1 MQKTTN
7 YELNIVEGSDTVNPL
22 TVDNPNY
29 RKIDETMYANQI
41 ATTPRATEIK
51 SGNIHAITCLVEGV
65 TFFHF
70 TAVSDYKE
78 GDTFSFNSTPVV
90 AVLPD
95 GSGLPENCFRINSEV
110 LASVVGTRMTIY
122 SFAAG
127 STTASDAEKLGG
139 KVPTYYAP
147 YETGVVTYNHSR
159 IGNVNNFTYT
169 APEGSNAGANGKV
182 KMVANIQ
189 LGDKIQINGTQV
201 TAFAGIEDF
210 VSTIAG
216 ESIVGKWLTF
226 TYDKDAATV
235 NFKFGGGLSAS
246 KLATA
251 TAAPADVRNG
261 KTFYAGDG
269 NLKTGTATFGAD
281 ICGAMGFMQYE
292 DGPQRMFTQIDKN
305 GYITFSRDG
314 KWESRRQNMTVTATI
329 QRAGNWKI
337 DSYGW
342 GSCATSSTY
351 YNYPASTASTH
362 YNVGDTI
369 SFNITFR
376 DTVTGAFCTV
386 FSYIP

>member
-7 YELNIVEGSDTVNPL
+7 YELNIVEGSDIVNPL

-159 IGNVNNFTYT
+159 IGNVNNFTYN
-169 APEGSNAGANGKV
+169 APEGSNAGSNGKV

-201 TAFAGIEDF
+201 TAFAGTEDF

-269 NLKTGTATFGAD
+269 NLKTGVATFGAD
-281 ICGAMGFMQYE
+281 ICGAMGYTQQT
-292 DGPQRMFTQIDKN
+292 DGRQRMFTQIVKS

-314 KWESRRQNMTVTATI
+314 EWETKRQTVTVTATI
-329 QRAGNWKI
+329 QRAGYWKI
-337 DSYGW
+337 DSYQW
-342 GSCATSSTY
+342 GPAYGSITYPSTNESTY
-351 YNYPASTASTH
+351 YN
-362 YNVGDTI
+362 VGENI
-369 SFNITFR
+369 SFTAKYNEASI
-376 DTVTGAFCTV
+376 GSLCTV

>member
-7 YELNIVEGSDTVNPL
+7 YELNIVEGSDIVNPL

-139 KVPTYYAP
+139 KVPAYYAP

-159 IGNVNNFTYT
+159 IGNVNNFTYN

-201 TAFAGIEDF
+201 TAFAGTEDF

-216 ESIVGKWLTF
+216 ENIVGKWLTF

-251 TAAPADVRNG
+251 TAVPADVRIG

-269 NLKTGTATFGAD
+269 NLKTGSATFGAD

-329 QRAGNWKI
+329 QRAGYWKI

-351 YNYPASTASTH
+351 YNYPATTASEYH
-362 YNVGDTI
+362 NVGDTI

-376 DTVTGAFCTV
+376 DIVTGAFCTV

>member
-7 YELNIVEGSDTVNPL
+7 YELNIVEGSDIVNPL

-127 STTASDAEKLGG
+127 SSTASDAEKLGG

-201 TAFAGIEDF
+201 TAFAGTEDF

-251 TAAPADVRNG
+251 TAVPADVRNG

-281 ICGAMGFMQYE
+281 ICGAMGYMQSAE
-292 DGPQRMFTQIDKN
+292 GNQHMFTQINKN
-305 GYITFSRDG
+305 GYISFSRDG
-314 KWESRRQNMTVTATI
+314 NWETRRQPVTITATI
-329 QRAGNWKI
+329 QRAGYWKI
-337 DSYGW
+337 DSYKW
-342 GSCATSSTY
+342 GYAVDGYEYPTTNPSTY
-351 YNYPASTASTH
+351 
-362 YNVGDTI
+362 YNVGDTLSI
-369 SFNITFR
+369 NVRFNDVFTF
-376 DTVTGAFCTV
+376 AICTV

>member
-7 YELNIVEGSDTVNPL
+7 YELNIVEGSDVVNPL

-29 RKIDETMYANQI
+29 QKIDETMYANQI
-41 ATTPRATEIK
+41 ASTPRATEIK

-70 TAVSDYKE
+70 TAVSDYNE

-95 GSGLPENCFRINSEV
+95 GSGLPKNCFRINSEV

-127 STTASDAEKLGG
+127 SSTASDAEKLGG
-139 KVPTYYAP
+139 KVPNYYAP

-201 TAFAGIEDF
+201 TAFAGTEDF

-216 ESIVGKWLTF
+216 ENIVGKWLTF

-251 TAAPADVRNG
+251 TAVPADVRNG

-269 NLKTGTATFGAD
+269 NLKTGAATFGAD
-281 ICGAMGFMQYE
+281 ICGSMGYTQQT
-292 DGPQRMFTQIDKN
+292 DGRQRMFTQIVKS
-305 GYITFSRDG
+305 GYITFSSDG
-314 KWESRRQNMTVTATI
+314 EWETRRQTVTVTATI

-337 DSYGW
+337 DSYQW
-342 GSCATSSTY
+342 GPAYGSITYPPTNESAY
-351 YNYPASTASTH
+351 YNI
-362 YNVGDTI
+362 GDTI
-369 SFNITFR
+369 SFTARYNNAAI
-376 DTVTGAFCTV
+376 GSLCTV

>member
-7 YELNIVEGSDTVNPL
+7 YELNIVEGSDIVNPL

-29 RKIDETMYANQI
+29 QKIDETMYANQI
-41 ATTPRATEIK
+41 ASTPRATEIK
-51 SGNIHAITCLVEGV
+51 SGNIHAITCLVDGV

-127 STTASDAEKLGG
+127 SSTASDAEKLGG
-139 KVPTYYAP
+139 KVPNYYAP

-201 TAFAGIEDF
+201 TAFAGTEDF

-235 NFKFGGGLSAS
+235 NFKFGGGLSAR

-251 TAAPADVRNG
+251 TAVPADVRNG
-261 KTFYAGDG
+261 KTFYSGDG
-269 NLKTGTATFGAD
+269 NLKTGAATFGAD

-342 GSCATSSTY
+342 GDCGNSFNE
-351 YNYPASTASTH
+351 YNYPATTASTH
-362 YNVGDTI
+362 YNVGDTV
-369 SFNITFR
+369 SFSITFR
-376 DTVTGAFCTV
+376 DWVTGAFCTV

>member
-7 YELNIVEGSDTVNPL
+7 YELNIVEGSDIVNPL

-70 TAVSDYKE
+70 TAVSDYNE

-95 GSGLPENCFRINSEV
+95 GSGLPKNCFRVNSEV

-127 STTASDAEKLGG
+127 SSTASDAEKLGG

-189 LGDKIQINGTQV
+189 LGDKIQINGTEV
-201 TAFAGIEDF
+201 TAFAGTEDF

-216 ESIVGKWLTF
+216 ESIIGKWLTF

-281 ICGAMGFMQYE
+281 ICGAMGYMQSS
-292 DGPQRMFTQIDKN
+292 DGRQRMFTQVDKS

-314 KWESRRQNMTVTATI
+314 GWETTRQNMTVTATI
-329 QRAGNWKI
+329 QRAGYWKI
-337 DSYGW
+337 DSYAW
-342 GSCATSSTY
+342 GAVYSGVNYPPTNASTY
-351 YNYPASTASTH
+351 
-362 YNVGDTI
+362 YNVGDTV
-369 SFNITFR
+369 SFNITFNSNNLN
-376 DTVTGAFCTV
+376 AFCTV

>member
-7 YELNIVEGSDTVNPL
+7 YELNIVEGSDIVNPL

-159 IGNVNNFTYT
+159 IGNVNNFTYN

-189 LGDKIQINGTQV
+189 LGDKIQINGTLV
-201 TAFAGIEDF
+201 TAFAGTEDF

-216 ESIVGKWLTF
+216 ESIIGKWLTF

-251 TAAPADVRNG
+251 TAVPADVRNG

-269 NLKTGTATFGAD
+269 NLKTGAATFGAD
-281 ICGAMGFMQYE
+281 ICGAMGYMQSS
-292 DGPQRMFTQIDKN
+292 DGRQLMFTQIDKS
-305 GYITFSRDG
+305 GYISFSRDG
-314 KWESRRQNMTVTATI
+314 GWETTRQNMTVTATI

-337 DSYGW
+337 DSYAW
-342 GSCATSSTY
+342 GVAYSGV
-351 YNYPASTASTH
+351 NYPATNPSTY
-362 YNVGDTI
+362 YNVGDTV
-369 SFNITFR
+369 SFNITFN
-376 DTVTGAFCTV
+376 GNNLNAFCTV

>member
-7 YELNIVEGSDTVNPL
+7 YELNIVEGSDIVNPL

-95 GSGLPENCFRINSEV
+95 GSGLPKNCFRVNSEV

-127 STTASDAEKLGG
+127 SSTASDAEKLGG

-201 TAFAGIEDF
+201 TAFAGTEDF

-216 ESIVGKWLTF
+216 ESIIGKWLTF

-269 NLKTGTATFGAD
+269 NLKTGAATFGAD
-281 ICGAMGFMQYE
+281 ICGAMGYTQQT
-292 DGPQRMFTQIDKN
+292 DGRQRMFTQIVKS
-305 GYITFSRDG
+305 GYITFSSDG
-314 KWESRRQNMTVTATI
+314 EWETRRQTVTVTATI
-329 QRAGNWKI
+329 QRAGYWKI
-337 DSYGW
+337 DSYQW
-342 GSCATSSTY
+342 GPAYGSITY
-351 YNYPASTASTH
+351 PPTNESAY

-369 SFNITFR
+369 SF
-376 DTVTGAFCTV
+376 TGRYNDAAIGSLCTV

>member
-7 YELNIVEGSDTVNPL
+7 YELNIVEGSDIVNPL

-41 ATTPRATEIK
+41 ASTPRATEIK

-70 TAVSDYKE
+70 TAVSDYNE

-95 GSGLPENCFRINSEV
+95 GSGLPKNCFRINSEV

-127 STTASDAEKLGG
+127 SSTASDAEKLGG

-189 LGDKIQINGTQV
+189 SGDTIQINGAQV
-201 TAFAGIEDF
+201 TAFAGTEDF

-251 TAAPADVRNG
+251 TAVPADVRNG

-269 NLKTGTATFGAD
+269 NLKTGNATFGAD
-281 ICGAMGFMQYE
+281 ICGAMGYMQSS
-292 DGPQRMFTQIDKN
+292 DAKPNNQWMFTHIDKS

-314 KWESRRQNMTVTATI
+314 EWSTYRQNVTVTATI

-337 DSYGW
+337 DSYKW
-342 GSCATSSTY
+342 GYAVDG
-351 YNYPASTASTH
+351 YNYPATNPSTY
-362 YNVGDTI
+362 YNVGDTL
-369 SFNITFR
+369 SFNVNFN
-376 DTVTGAFCTV
+376 DVFNFAFCTV

>member
-7 YELNIVEGSDTVNPL
+7 YELNIVEGSDIVNPL

-127 STTASDAEKLGG
+127 STTATDAEKLGG

-201 TAFAGIEDF
+201 TAFAGTEDF

-216 ESIVGKWLTF
+216 ENIVGKWLTF
-226 TYDKDAATV
+226 TYDKDSATV

-251 TAAPADVRNG
+251 TAVPADVRNG

-269 NLKTGTATFGAD
+269 NLKTGAATFGAD
-281 ICGAMGFMQYE
+281 ICGAMGYTQQT
-292 DGPQRMFTQIDKN
+292 DGRQRMFTQIVKS

-314 KWESRRQNMTVTATI
+314 EWETRRQTVTVTATI
-329 QRAGNWKI
+329 QRAGYWKI
-337 DSYGW
+337 DSYQW
-342 GSCATSSTY
+342 GPAYGSITYPSTNESTY
-351 YNYPASTASTH
+351 

-369 SFNITFR
+369 SFTARYNDASI
-376 DTVTGAFCTV
+376 GSLCTV

>member
-7 YELNIVEGSDTVNPL
+7 YELNIVEGSDIVNPL

-139 KVPTYYAP
+139 KVPAYYAP

-159 IGNVNNFTYT
+159 IGNVNNFTYN

-201 TAFAGIEDF
+201 TAFAGTEDF

-216 ESIVGKWLTF
+216 ENIVGKWLTF
-226 TYDKDAATV
+226 TYDKDSATV

-251 TAAPADVRNG
+251 TADSADVRNG

-292 DGPQRMFTQIDKN
+292 DGEQHMFTKVDKN

-314 KWESRRQNMTVTATI
+314 KWESDRQNMTVTATI

-342 GSCATSSTY
+342 GSCANSFTD
-351 YNYPASTASTH
+351 YNYPATTASTH

-369 SFNITFR
+369 SFSITFK
-376 DTVTGAFCTV
+376 DWLTGAFCTV

>member
-7 YELNIVEGSDTVNPL
+7 YELNIVEGSDIVNPL

-41 ATTPRATEIK
+41 ASTPRATEIK

-127 STTASDAEKLGG
+127 SSTASDAEKLGG

-201 TAFAGIEDF
+201 TAFAGTEDF

-216 ESIVGKWLTF
+216 ESIIGKWLTF

-269 NLKTGTATFGAD
+269 NLKTGNATFGAD
-281 ICGAMGFMQYE
+281 ICGAMGYMQSS
-292 DGPQRMFTQIDKN
+292 DGRQRMFTQVDKS

-314 KWESRRQNMTVTATI
+314 GWETTRQNMTVTATI
-329 QRAGNWKI
+329 QRAGYWKI
-337 DSYGW
+337 DSYAW
-342 GSCATSSTY
+342 GVAYSGV
-351 YNYPASTASTH
+351 NYPPTNASTH

-369 SFNITFR
+369 SFNITFN
-376 DTVTGAFCTV
+376 GSNLNAFCTV

>member
-7 YELNIVEGSDTVNPL
+7 YELNIVEGSDIVNPL

-95 GSGLPENCFRINSEV
+95 GSGLPKNCFRVNSEV

-127 STTASDAEKLGG
+127 SSTASDAEKLGG

-201 TAFAGIEDF
+201 TAFAGTEDF

-251 TAAPADVRNG
+251 TAVPADVRNG

-269 NLKTGTATFGAD
+269 NLKTGAATFGAD
-281 ICGAMGFMQYE
+281 ICGAMGFVQQT
-292 DGPQRMFTQIDKN
+292 DGRQRMFTQIVKS
-305 GYITFSRDG
+305 GYITFSNDG
-314 KWESRRQNMTVTATI
+314 EWETKRQTVTVTATI
-329 QRAGNWKI
+329 QRAGYWKI
-337 DSYGW
+337 DSYQW
-342 GSCATSSTY
+342 GPAYGSITYPPTNESTY
-351 YNYPASTASTH
+351 C
-362 YNVGDTI
+362 NVGDTI
-369 SFNITFR
+369 SFTARYNDVSI
-376 DTVTGAFCTV
+376 GSLCTV

>member
-7 YELNIVEGSDTVNPL
+7 YELNIVDGSDIVNPL

-201 TAFAGIEDF
+201 TAFAGTEDF

-251 TAAPADVRNG
+251 TAVPADVRNG

-269 NLKTGTATFGAD
+269 NLKTGAATFGAD
-281 ICGAMGFMQYE
+281 ICGAMGYMQSAE
-292 DGPQRMFTQIDKN
+292 GNQHMFTQIDKS
-305 GYITFSRDG
+305 GYISFSRDG
-314 KWESRRQNMTVTATI
+314 NWETRRQTVTITATI

-337 DSYGW
+337 DSYKW
-342 GSCATSSTY
+342 GYAVDGY
-351 YNYPASTASTH
+351 DYPATNHYTH
-362 YNVGDTI
+362 YNVGDTLSI
-369 SFNITFR
+369 NVRFNDVFTF
-376 DTVTGAFCTV
+376 AICTV

>member
-7 YELNIVEGSDTVNPL
+7 YELNIVEGSDIVNPL

-41 ATTPRATEIK
+41 ASTPKATEIK
-51 SGNIHAITCLVEGV
+51 SGNIHAITCLVDGV

-70 TAVSDYKE
+70 TAVSDYNE

-95 GSGLPENCFRINSEV
+95 GSGLPKNCFRVNSEV

-127 STTASDAEKLGG
+127 SSTASDAEKLGG

-189 LGDKIQINGTQV
+189 LGDKIQINGTEV
-201 TAFAGIEDF
+201 TAFAGTEDF

-216 ESIVGKWLTF
+216 ESIIGKWLTF

-269 NLKTGTATFGAD
+269 NLKTGAATFGAD
-281 ICGAMGFMQYE
+281 ICGAMGYMQRS
-292 DGPQRMFTQIDKN
+292 DGRPNQYMFTHIDKS
-305 GYITFSRDG
+305 GYISFSSDG
-314 KWESRRQNMTVTATI
+314 YWETTRQNVTVTATI
-329 QRAGNWKI
+329 QRAGYWKI
-337 DSYGW
+337 DSYKW
-342 GSCATSSTY
+342 GYVVDGYEYPATTTSTY
-351 YNYPASTASTH
+351 
-362 YNVGDTI
+362 YNVGDTLSI
-369 SFNITFR
+369 NVRFNDVFTF
-376 DTVTGAFCTV
+376 AICTV

>member
-7 YELNIVEGSDTVNPL
+7 YELNIVEGSDIVNPL

-127 STTASDAEKLGG
+127 STTASDSEKLGG

-201 TAFAGIEDF
+201 TAFAGTEDF

-216 ESIVGKWLTF
+216 ESIIGKWLTF

-269 NLKTGTATFGAD
+269 NLKTGSATFGAD
-281 ICGAMGFMQYE
+281 ICGTMGYMQSTEGNQY
-292 DGPQRMFTQIDKN
+292 MFTQIDKS
-305 GYITFSRDG
+305 GYISFSRDG
-314 KWESRRQNMTVTATI
+314 NWGTKRQTVTITATI

-337 DSYGW
+337 DSYKW
-342 GSCATSSTY
+342 GYAVDGY
-351 YNYPASTASTH
+351 DYPATNH
-362 YNVGDTI
+362 YTYHNVGDTLSI
-369 SFNITFR
+369 NVRFNDAFTF
-376 DTVTGAFCTV
+376 AICTV

>member
-7 YELNIVEGSDTVNPL
+7 YELNIVEGSDIVNPL

-139 KVPTYYAP
+139 KVPAYYAP

-189 LGDKIQINGTQV
+189 LGDKIQINGTQI
-201 TAFAGIEDF
+201 TAFAGTEDF

-216 ESIVGKWLTF
+216 ENIVGKWLTF

-281 ICGAMGFMQYE
+281 ICGAMGYTQQN
-292 DGPQRMFTQIDKN
+292 DGRQRMFTQIVKS

-314 KWESRRQNMTVTATI
+314 EWETKRQTVTVTATI
-329 QRAGNWKI
+329 QRAGYWKI
-337 DSYGW
+337 DSYQW
-342 GSCATSSTY
+342 GPAYGSITYPSTNESTY
-351 YNYPASTASTH
+351 YN
-362 YNVGDTI
+362 VGDNI
-369 SFNITFR
+369 SFTARYNDASI
-376 DTVTGAFCTV
+376 GSLCTV

>member
-7 YELNIVEGSDTVNPL
+7 YELNIVEGSDIVNPL

-159 IGNVNNFTYT
+159 IGNVNNFTYN

-201 TAFAGIEDF
+201 TAFAGTEDF

-216 ESIVGKWLTF
+216 ENIIGKWLTF

-269 NLKTGTATFGAD
+269 NLKTGAATFGAD
-281 ICGAMGFMQYE
+281 ICGAMGFMQSS
-292 DGPQRMFTQIDKN
+292 DGRQRMFTQIDKS

-314 KWESRRQNMTVTATI
+314 RWETTRQNMTVTATI
-329 QRAGNWKI
+329 QRAGYWKI
-337 DSYGW
+337 DSYAW
-342 GSCATSSTY
+342 GVAYSGV
-351 YNYPASTASTH
+351 NYPASNPSTH
-362 YNVGDTI
+362 YNIGDTV
-369 SFNITFR
+369 SFNITFN
-376 DTVTGAFCTV
+376 DNNLNAFCTV